1 MCTRGGSLF
10 GVKEVPGFFFFL
22 LEAALQAI
30 AALSDGSWGPGRRV
44 ELGLLSSWDQHPGH
58 AGAPAVLRVNSTKLA
73 VHGAAFPHFWEDQS
87 CWIES
92 QLSAD
97 KRVTGLV
104 YTYLLLVIHHVTD
117 SSGLPSLYSYTW
129 DTHGHIFFTLV
140 ARFLTSAQTPW
151 QCYTLLLLL
160 CLPKPSSWFHC
171 FIQKAVSIVQ
181 KASLIT
187 NAAWGQVQQ
196 AWLWLNHF
204 WMVEE
209 ETQVW

>member
-1 MCTRGGSLF
+1 MQCCKDFQIHRWKQRTNVLKRW
-10 GVKEVPGFFFFL
+10 VPLWSKRSAGFYFPPWSSSEGNSSPVRWQL
-22 LEAALQAI
+22 
-30 AALSDGSWGPGRRV
+30 GPGRRV
-44 ELGLLSSWDQHPGH
+44 ELGRFSSWGQQPGH

-129 DTHGHIFFTLV
+129 DTHGHIF
-140 ARFLTSAQTPW
+140 
-151 QCYTLLLLL
+151 
-160 CLPKPSSWFHC
+160 
-171 FIQKAVSIVQ
+171 
-181 KASLIT
+181 SL
-187 NAAWGQVQQ
+187 
-196 AWLWLNHF
+196 
-204 WMVEE
+204 
-209 ETQVW
+209 